1 MKVSVSKWSIAI
13 LFVLALFSSCGS
25 PQKENK
31 DVLVEQLMDSLN
43 VYKDRCDG
51 EGVLQVLDSLKA
63 MDVKIHD
70 VSLFYAVAHA
80 YNGDYDK
87 GIQLLKDSISASEK
101 PQLLY
106 HEMGNILLGK
116 GDTAQAIIAY
126 KQAIDCN
133 PSYARPYLAMA
144 EVYKKQNEKG
154 LAINHYLAAIRI
166 FAEYEAYEDMGTYA
180 AEALE
185 LDSTNIELEKF
196 LQYYYMQKENH
207 RMVVAIG
214 LDIDDHCMAQNN
226 PKEGYANQVFMGM
239 SLYKLGDYENALSL
253 LRAASEDETTFSEYG
268 YLIFCYAS
276 ASYRKM
282 GDDKMA
288 DFCLEKAKEAD
299 KENAEAYINSLLT
312 D

>member
-1 MKVSVSKWSIAI
+1 MQS
-13 LFVLALFSSCGS
+13 
-25 PQKENK
+25 
-31 DVLVEQLMDSLN
+31 
-43 VYKDRCDG
+43 
-51 EGVLQVLDSLKA
+51 
-63 MDVKIHD
+63 
-70 VSLFYAVAHA
+70 
-80 YNGDYDK
+80 
-87 GIQLLKDSISASEK
+87 
-101 PQLLY
+101 
-106 HEMGNILLGK
+106 
-116 GDTAQAIIAY
+116 
-126 KQAIDCN
+126 
-133 PSYARPYLAMA
+133 
-144 EVYKKQNEKG
+144 
-154 LAINHYLAAIRI
+154 AIRT

-196 LQYYYMQKENH
+196 LQYYYVQKEDH

-253 LRAASEDETTFSEYG
+253 LRAASEDEATFSEYG

-288 DFCLEKAKEAD
+288 DFCLEKAMEAD
-299 KENAEAYINSLLT
+299 KENAEAYINSLLA

>member
-25 PQKENK
+25 NQKENK
-31 DVLVEQLMDSLN
+31 DALVEQLMDSLN

-51 EGVLQVLDSLKA
+51 NGLLLVLDSLKSLDIK
-63 MDVKIHD
+63 MHD
-70 VSLFYAVAHA
+70 ISLFYAVAYA
-80 YNGDYDK
+80 FKGEYDK
-87 GIQLLKDSISASEK
+87 GIQLLKDSVSVSSQ

-116 GDTAQAIIAY
+116 GDTVQAIIAY

-144 EVYKKQNEKG
+144 EVYKKLNEKE
-154 LAINHYLAAIRI
+154 LAINHYLAAVRI

-180 AEALE
+180 ATALE

-196 LQYYYMQKENH
+196 LQYYYVQKEDH

-214 LDIDDHCMAQNN
+214 LDIDDHCIAQNKS
-226 PKEGYANQVFMGM
+226 KEGYANQVFMGM
-239 SLYKLGDYENALSL
+239 SLYRLGDYENALSL
-253 LRAASEDETTFSEYG
+253 LRAASEDEITFSEYG

-282 GDDKMA
+282 GDDKLA

-299 KENAEAYINSLLT
+299 RENAEAYISSLLAN
-312 D
+312 